1 MTASARAS
9 AARAESEGPAT
20 SPFRGAPL
28 RRRLVAA
35 VLSGVLLTFCFP
47 KYDLAALAWAALIP
61 LLAAIEGIAPR
72 RAFWLGGLAGTV
84 GYIGTLSWVTITMTR
99 YGNLPFPVAWIVMLM
114 LAAYL
119 SLFTG
124 VFCALVCRFGRESRW
139 VRLALAPFLWV
150 TLELARTHL
159 LTGFPWAALGYTQY
173 AALPVIQVADITG
186 IYGVSFL
193 IVLVNSALWGVMRDF
208 IPAYAR
214 PRGKPGGGVEGRA
227 FRGSAWALGA
237 TAVLLGAALL
247 YGRARLETFATP
259 SPEDA
264 RPDRSVRVALL
275 QGNIPQ
281 EVKWDEA
288 YRLKTLEVYENM
300 TYKHAG
306 GKPDLIVWPET
317 AAPFFFLRD
326 KAYRERVLNLSA
338 KVRVPLLV
346 GAVSV
351 ALRNREHRLR
361 NSAFLVTPE
370 KKVAGQYN
378 KTHLVPYGEYVPL
391 KRFFPFIR
399 KMVSGIGDFL
409 PGDRR
414 TVFPLAKAPFSV
426 LICYEVIFADEVRRF
441 VRNGAQ
447 LLVNITN
454 DAWFGRSAG
463 PYQHMSIAALRAVE
477 NRVPL
482 VRAANTGITGVV
494 DATGKIREATAL
506 FVRTGV
512 LANVAPRMPGPAGL
526 TFYTRHGDLFAYLS
540 AALAVLILGLQWAT
554 GRHSARKG

>member
-1 MTASARAS
+1 
-9 AARAESEGPAT
+9 
-20 SPFRGAPL
+20 
-28 RRRLVAA
+28 
-35 VLSGVLLTFCFP
+35 
-47 KYDLAALAWAALIP
+47 
-61 LLAAIEGIAPR
+61 
-72 RAFWLGGLAGTV
+72 
-84 GYIGTLSWVTITMTR
+84 
-99 YGNLPFPVAWIVMLM
+99 
-114 LAAYL
+114 
-119 SLFTG
+119 
-124 VFCALVCRFGRESRW
+124 
-139 VRLALAPFLWV
+139 
-150 TLELARTHL
+150 
-159 LTGFPWAALGYTQY
+159 
-173 AALPVIQVADITG
+173 
-186 IYGVSFL
+186 
-193 IVLVNSALWGVMRDF
+193 
-208 IPAYAR
+208 
-214 PRGKPGGGVEGRA
+214 
-227 FRGSAWALGA
+227 
-237 TAVLLGAALL
+237 
-247 YGRARLETFATP
+247 TFAAP
-259 SPEDA
+259 SPEGA
-264 RPDRSVRVALL
+264 RPDRSVRIALL

-281 EVKWDEA
+281 AVKWDEA
-288 YRLKTLEVYENM
+288 YRLKTLEVYEKL
-300 TYKHAG
+300 TYKHAQ

-326 KAYRERVLNLSA
+326 KAHRERVLNLSA
-338 KVRVPLLV
+338 KVRAPLLV

-351 ALRNREHRLR
+351 TLRNREHRLR

-370 KKVAGQYN
+370 KRVDGQYH

-441 VRNGAQ
+441 VRNGAR

-494 DATGKIREATAL
+494 DATGKIREATTL
-506 FVRTGV
+506 FVPTGV
-512 LANVAPRMPGPAGL
+512 LANVAPGTPGPAGL

-540 AALAVLILGLQWAT
+540 AALAVLILGLHWAA

>member
-9 AARAESEGPAT
+9 AAQTESEVPAT
-20 SPFRGAPL
+20 PPFRGVRL
-28 RRRLVAA
+28 RRRLVTA

-47 KYDLAALAWAALIP
+47 KYNLATLAWVALIP
-61 LLAAIEGIAPR
+61 LMAAIEGAPPH

-84 GYIGTLSWVTITMTR
+84 GYIGILSWVTITMTR

-114 LAAYL
+114 LAVYL

-124 VFCALVCRFGRESRW
+124 VFCALVCRFGRQSRL
-139 VRLALAPFLWV
+139 VQLALAPFLWV
-150 TLELARTHL
+150 GLELARTHL

-214 PRGKPGGGVEGRA
+214 PHGKPGGEGRA

-259 SPEDA
+259 SPGGA
-264 RPDRSVRVALL
+264 RPDRSVRIALL

-288 YRLKTLEVYENM
+288 YRLKTLEAYENL
-300 TYKHAG
+300 TYQHAQ

-326 KAYRERVLNLSA
+326 KAHRERVLNLSE
-338 KVRVPLLV
+338 KVRAPLLV

-351 ALRNREHRLR
+351 ALRNREYRLR

-370 KKVAGQYN
+370 KKVVGQYH

-426 LICYEVIFADEVRRF
+426 LICYEVIFANEVRKF
-441 VRNGAQ
+441 VRNGAR

-463 PYQHMSIAALRAVE
+463 PYQHMSIAVLRAVE

-494 DATGKIREATAL
+494 DATGKIRAATAL

-512 LANVAPRMPGPAGL
+512 LASVAPGMPGPAGL

-540 AALAVLILGLQWAT
+540 AALAVLILGLHWAT

>member
-9 AARAESEGPAT
+9 AAQAESEVRETP
-20 SPFRGAPL
+20 PFRGVRL

-35 VLSGVLLTFCFP
+35 VLSGVLLILCFP
-47 KYDLAALAWAALIP
+47 KYDLAALAWVALIP
-61 LLAAIEGIAPR
+61 LLAAIEGVAPR

-84 GYIGTLSWVTITMTR
+84 GYIGTLFWVTITMTR
-99 YGNLPFPVAWIVMLM
+99 YGGLPFPVALLVLLM

-124 VFCALVCRFGRESRW
+124 VFCALVCRFGRQSRH
-139 VRLALAPFLWV
+139 VLPALAPFLWV
-150 TLELARTHL
+150 ALELARTHL
-159 LTGFPWAALGYTQY
+159 LTGFPWAALGYSQY

-208 IPAYAR
+208 IPGYARR
-214 PRGKPGGGVEGRA
+214 PRGEPVGEGRA

-247 YGRARLETFATP
+247 YGWARLDTFAAP
-259 SPEDA
+259 SPEGA
-264 RPDRSVRVALL
+264 RPDRSVRIALL

-281 EVKWDEA
+281 AVKWDEA
-288 YRLKTLEVYENM
+288 YRLKTLEVYEKL
-300 TYKHAG
+300 TYKHAQ

-326 KAYRERVLNLSA
+326 KAHRERVLNLSA
-338 KVRVPLLV
+338 KVRAPLLV

-351 ALRNREHRLR
+351 ALRNREYRLR

-370 KKVAGQYN
+370 KRVDGQYH

-441 VRNGAQ
+441 VRNGAR

-494 DATGKIREATAL
+494 DATGKIREATTL

-512 LANVAPRMPGPAGL
+512 LANVAPGTPGPAGL

-540 AALAVLILGLQWAT
+540 AALAVLILGLHWAT